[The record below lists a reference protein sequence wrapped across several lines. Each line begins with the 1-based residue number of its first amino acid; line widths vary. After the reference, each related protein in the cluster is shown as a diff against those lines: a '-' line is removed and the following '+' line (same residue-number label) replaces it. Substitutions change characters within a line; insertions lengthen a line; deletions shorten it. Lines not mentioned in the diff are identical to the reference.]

1 MKKNI
6 RKKAAL
12 IIASLVTVMMST
24 VSVEAAEKMTASNT
38 VEPKVVQQFI
48 EEAKKNTNWKTAFV
62 TGEQEQ
68 IVFMNVSP
76 STNPNNE
83 IGLEVHPFD
92 QIIFIVEG
100 NGKAV
105 LNEKTSLIKD
115 GDMIFIPRGTAH
127 NFINSGKEKGL
138 KLISFYSENDIPK
151 EAVYKKKADE
161 PKE

>member
-1 MKKNI
+1 MKENI
-6 RKKAAL
+6 RKKTAL
-12 IIASLVTVMMST
+12 IIASLITVMIST
-24 VSVEAAEKMTASNT
+24 VSIEAAEKIIPSNKI
-38 VEPKVVQQFI
+38 EPKVVSQFI

-76 STNPNNE
+76 ATNPNNE

-100 NGKAV
+100 SGKAV
-105 LNEKTSLIKD
+105 LNENTTLIKD
-115 GDMIFIPRGTAH
+115 GDMIFVPRGTAH
-127 NFINSGKEKGL
+127 NFINSDKEKGL

-151 EAVYKKKADE
+151 EAVYKKKSDE